1 MTRFYSNSKKELI
14 YNRKLLLEH
23 WLELKAKGVDDNTLQ
38 AVLKISRAT
47 FFRWN
52 KAYNSH
58 GVYGLKPKSTRP
70 HKVRQPDVLTK
81 DVLATIRA
89 LREQHPFF
97 GKAKIHALCIKRGL
111 AISLSS
117 VGRALHY
124 LTQRGII
131 TPVVVLKCNKQ
142 RKFIRK
148 FTNSYSKRL
157 PKHYKAPIQLD
168 HTIINLRGAEHRV
181 FVAYD
186 RASKFSLCKSYKHAT
201 ADNAADFLHY
211 IATLWPYSLH
221 ELQVDGGSEFRG
233 NFELACQNKHIRLF
247 VLPPRS
253 PKLNGGVERY
263 NQTIQDEFFLPNYN
277 SLPTQVDALNL
288 KLQEWSFY
296 YNNLRP
302 HRSLPDKRG
311 IPIPPVQFL
320 KQFSLKC
327 IEP

>member
-47 FFRWN
+47 FFRW
-52 KAYNSH
+52 KRAYDSH
-58 GVYGLKPKSTRP
+58 GLYGLKPKTTKPR
-70 HKVRQPDVLTK
+70 HVRQPDVLTK

-89 LREQHPFF
+89 LREQHPFY
-97 GKAKIHALCIKRGL
+97 GKVKIHALCTQQGL
-111 AISLSS
+111 SISLSS

-124 LTQRGII
+124 LMQRGIV
-131 TPVVVLKCNKQ
+131 PSVVVLKCNKE

-148 FTNSYSKRL
+148 FTNTHSQRL
-157 PKHYKAPIQLD
+157 PKHHKSPIQID
-168 HTIINLRGAEHRV
+168 HTIINLRGCEHRV
-181 FVAYD
+181 FVAYE
-186 RASKFSLCKSYKHAT
+186 RTSKFCLCKSYKHAT
-201 ADNAADFLHY
+201 ADNAANFLDFF
-211 IATLWPYSLH
+211 ATQWPYSPT

-233 NFELACQNKHIRLF
+233 AFESACQAKHIKLF

-263 NQTIQDEFFLPNYN
+263 NQTLQDEFFLPNYN
-277 SLPTQVDALNL
+277 TLPTDTDALNI
-288 KLQEWSFY
+288 KLQQWSIY
-296 YNNLRP
+296 YNEFRP
-302 HRSLPDKRG
+302 HRSLPDEQG
-311 IPIPPVQFL
+311 VPMPPIRFL
-320 KQFSLKC
+320 KRNSLIC